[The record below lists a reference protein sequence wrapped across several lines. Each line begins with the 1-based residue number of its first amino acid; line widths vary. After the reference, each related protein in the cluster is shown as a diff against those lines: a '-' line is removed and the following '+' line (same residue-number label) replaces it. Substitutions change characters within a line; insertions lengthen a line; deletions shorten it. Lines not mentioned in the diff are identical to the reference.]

1 MGARMTDKLASEILK
16 NIYKGSSLSDIMSK
30 TGASQKDILSVIEK
44 TKINID
50 GLLPKQEQNPVN
62 NAVTAW
68 DSQVANLKLEAVN
81 KLMERG
87 YSQDIAAN
95 LVEKGY
101 ENVIID
107 ENTNSDMIMNA
118 ALLKARKN
126 DLISV
131 KPGIA
136 VMNQAASQL
145 IDAHKNKK
153 IVENKKDDG
162 IYKI

>member
-1 MGARMTDKLASEILK
+1 
-16 NIYKGSSLSDIMSK
+16 
-30 TGASQKDILSVIEK
+30 
-44 TKINID
+44 
-50 GLLPKQEQNPVN
+50 
-62 NAVTAW
+62 
-68 DSQVANLKLEAVN
+68 VANLKLEAVN

-87 YSQDIAAN
+87 YSQDIATN

-136 VMNQAASQL
+136 VMNQASSQL

-153 IVENKKDDG
+153 AVEKKKDDG

>member
-1 MGARMTDKLASEILK
+1 MTDKMAAEILK
-16 NIYKGSSLSDIMSK
+16 NIYKGSNLADVMSK

-44 TKINID
+44 AKINID
-50 GLLPKQEQNPVN
+50 NLLPKTETTANVN
-62 NAVTAW
+62 TSISAW

-87 YSQDIAAN
+87 YSQDIATN

-107 ENTNSDMIMNA
+107 ENTSSDMIVNA

-136 VMNQAASQL
+136 VMNQASSQL

-153 IVENKKDDG
+153 PVEKKKDDG